1 MRGLSYPIYTVGAIN
16 AIFFGVYTRALDSLS
31 TPDMARPGLLTVFT
45 AGCVAGAAQLSLAV
59 PVDLVKVRL
68 QADQGEQGHGHY
80 HGHHHHYRAVQ
91 GALGLSPEC
100 VQTGGAQG
108 LLPGPG
114 HTGAQGCQG
123 VRNILCHLSLVR
135 GC

>member
-31 TPDMARPGLLTVFT
+31 TPDTRALDSLVTSDMARPGLLPVFT

-68 QADQGEQGHGHY
+68 QADQGE
-80 HGHHHHYRAVQ
+80 
-91 GALGLSPEC
+91 
-100 VQTGGAQG
+100 
-108 LLPGPG
+108 
-114 HTGAQGCQG
+114 
-123 VRNILCHLSLVR
+123 
-135 GC
+135 